1 MDESIHTII
10 NKLRSRKHNTR
21 FRDARKLLLNL
32 NFVERHS
39 KHGTSH
45 RVFSHPD
52 LNWNITLVTHGRN
65 DILPTYQVQDL
76 IKALQELEEL
86 QQ

>member
-1 MDESIHTII
+1 MVESLQTII

-21 FRDARKLLLNL
+21 FRDTEKLLLQL
-32 NFVERHS
+32 GFIERHS

-45 RVFSHPD
+45 RVFSHPK
-52 LNWNITLVTHGRN
+52 LNWNITLVTHGKN
-65 DILPTYQVQDL
+65 DLLPFYQVQDI

-86 QQ
+86 LP